1 MGRNILFYFEE
12 HFILWK
18 FALYIYLVVMWPRQR
33 ERVPIVK
40 SSLKWWDHLPVDYL
54 PLLWFQPQP
63 KVGALSY
70 GPVYERSE
78 LCKQHWCDHTM
89 ENMNSCWA
97 TFPFLD
103 KPPSHHTI
111 QSQLCKSIVRNR
123 KYTMFPW
130 HDQFDLSIFKMAP
143 CLYYM

>member
-1 MGRNILFYFEE
+1 
-12 HFILWK
+12 
-18 FALYIYLVVMWPRQR
+18 MWPRQR

-89 ENMNSCWA
+89 EDMNSCP
-97 TFPFLD
+97 FPFWTS
-103 KPPSHHTI
+103 PPHITPYS
-111 QSQLCKSIVRNR
+111 
-123 KYTMFPW
+123 
-130 HDQFDLSIFKMAP
+130 LSYAS
-143 CLYYM
+143 LL